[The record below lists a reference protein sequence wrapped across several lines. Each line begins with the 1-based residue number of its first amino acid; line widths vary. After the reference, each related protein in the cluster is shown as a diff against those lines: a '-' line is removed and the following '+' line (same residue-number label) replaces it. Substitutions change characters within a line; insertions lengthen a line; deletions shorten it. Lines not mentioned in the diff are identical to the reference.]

1 MQVAML
7 VALHLLYAAIGLLDA
22 PSRSSSTA
30 SHFAQQSWVQTL
42 RHKVRSFFI
51 LWAVMQL
58 LSASTIRRV
67 TYAQVTVEAVGSL
80 PSIESLINQL
90 AIIRYTF
97 ERHSIAQDKNF
108 CETLWC

>member
-7 VALHLLYAAIGLLDA
+7 VALHLLYAAIGFLDA

-42 RHKVRSFFI
+42 RRKVRSFFI

-58 LSASTIRRV
+58 LSASTIRV
-67 TYAQVTVEAVGSL
+67 TYAQVTAEAVGSL

-97 ERHSIAQDKNF
+97 ERHSIAQD
-108 CETLWC
+108 